1 MTISH
6 HIPMKFLAPPDLPV
20 IPVAP
25 GASSTAFSTTA
36 LGPTTTWARVLV
48 LQKVPEQLLGKG
60 LNEWRLSILCVNIH
74 IYIIYMY
81 INNDYIYIISI
92 FKLYKLLL
100 SRLLFFILNNN

>member
-74 IYIIYMY
+74 IYNI
-81 INNDYIYIISI
+81 YIYVCINVRTRSTYWTY
-92 FKLYKLLL
+92 L
-100 SRLLFFILNNN
+100 